1 MQRAWYLGEI
11 QAAVKVR
18 SSAEVQNGDDDAG
31 LSFACIAVLHGRV
44 QLATDR
50 LTALAIVA

>member
-31 LSFACIAVLHGRV
+31 LSPACIAVLHGRV